1 MEYHGIDLQGEV
13 YVNSVASL
21 PAWNAGYERRLIYVS
36 TEDTLFI
43 GSNSK
48 WEPVN
53 FVRSG
58 DEPNVPRAGM
68 IWNTTANDVKIRN
81 QANTSWVVFP
91 FPAETKMYF
100 YQNTAPIGW
109 SIVSV
114 TDKLLAVK
122 GGSAAYNT
130 TGGSTA
136 GTWTQP
142 SHVHA
147 TQGHVL
153 TIAEMPSHNHTG
165 TTSTG
170 GAHTHDVRVYPADP
184 PQYRTGINLSSYLSS
199 SPSSV
204 SNAALSD
211 GAHNH
216 TFTTSSKGSG
226 SSHSH
231 GNTGGSATASTWRPY
246 AAVGIIAEKD

>member
-36 TEDTLFI
+36 TENTLFI

-147 TQGHVL
+147 TQGHVFSGDRWGGGRKGGNN
-153 TIAEMPSHNHTG
+153 TY
-165 TTSTG
+165 TSNTG
-170 GAHTHDVRVYPADP
+170 G
-184 PQYRTGINLSSYLSS
+184 G
-199 SPSSV
+199 
-204 SNAALSD
+204 
-211 GAHNH
+211 G
-216 TFTTSSKGSG
+216 
-226 SSHSH
+226 SHSH

>member
-153 TIAEMPSHNHTG
+153 TRAEMPVHHHKYRKAPEDYQSHYSYPSGDRWGGGRKGGNNTN
-165 TTSTG
+165 TSNTG
-170 GAHTHDVRVYPADP
+170 G
-184 PQYRTGINLSSYLSS
+184 G
-199 SPSSV
+199 
-204 SNAALSD
+204 
-211 GAHNH
+211 G
-216 TFTTSSKGSG
+216 
-226 SSHSH
+226 SHSH